1 MFLASFSALMFYVI
15 TEFYVLLRAYIVGLA
30 RFCQDKCTCRPRT
43 CLIRRAGLA
52 RLSRRV

>member
-1 MFLASFSALMFYVI
+1 MFLASFSALMFYVT

-43 CLIRRAGLA
+43 CFIRRAGLV
-52 RLSRRV
+52 RLSGRV